1 VPGGAPG
8 GAPPPDPYQLA
19 IRLIGPRA
27 HSEAELRRKLVRR
40 GCEQADVDATV
51 GRLRGQGYLDDDA
64 YARGLVAR
72 RSGGRGA
79 TLIAAEL
86 KARGIDR
93 EVAERALSELDRD
106 RQLEA
111 ARRLVERSAGL
122 EPPRL
127 AARMQRRGF
136 AAEIIRAALPPTP

>member
-1 VPGGAPG
+1 VPGRVPGGAS
-8 GAPPPDPYQLA
+8 PPDPYQLA

-40 GCEQADVDATV
+40 GCEPDAVEATL
-51 GRLRGQGYLDDDA
+51 GRLREQRYLDDDA
-64 YARGLVAR
+64 YARSLVAR
-72 RSGGRGA
+72 RSAGRGA

-86 KARGIDR
+86 TSRGIDR
-93 EVAERALSELDRD
+93 EVAQRALSELDRD

-111 ARRLVERSAGL
+111 ACRLVERSAGL
-122 EPPRL
+122 EPHRL